1 MNNKPGLIA
10 NYTAVGVIAAHTF
23 ASLVTVGEDDTQ
35 VATANGT
42 GLVLGVTA
50 DVGAAD
56 GGRVD
61 VVLTQITPVIYGG
74 NLTRGEP
81 VKSDANGHAVL
92 AEDGDAVCGQA
103 LQTGLAGE
111 LGSVLLR

>member
-23 ASLVTVGEDDTQ
+23 AMLATDGTDDTR
-35 VATANGT
+35 VTTADGT
-42 GLVLGVTA
+42 GLVLGVTP
-50 DVGAAD
+50 DVGASD

-81 VKSDANGHAVL
+81 VKTDANGHAVL
-92 AEDGDAVCGQA
+92 AEDGAAVVGMA

-111 LGSVLLR
+111 LGAVLLR